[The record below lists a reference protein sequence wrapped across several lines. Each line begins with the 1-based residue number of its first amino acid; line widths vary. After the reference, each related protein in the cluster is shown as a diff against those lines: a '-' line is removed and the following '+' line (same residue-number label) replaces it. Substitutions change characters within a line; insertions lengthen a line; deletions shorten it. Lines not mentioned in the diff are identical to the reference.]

1 MLNEVYSDNMYYT
14 VVDAEAEGAFAID
27 HEYVTERGTEPT
39 LAGTFPATT
48 KE

>member
-1 MLNEVYSDNMYYT
+1 MSNEVYSDNTCYI
-14 VVDAEAEGAFAID
+14 VDDIEAEGAFAID